1 MIQDLGFGS
10 GTFVK
15 INQAQKVTGNT
26 IVSFGETH
34 MLVKVF
40 QNRVKIRFVEGPKV
54 NQQFTFGP
62 EQENISIGRMQDCTI
77 QFDATSLSRY
87 QCGLRYNPEIG
98 WLLYDGTEIK
108 GSTNGTWLF
117 VDEPCPLY
125 DGTTLKAGTL
135 VFNVH
140 VTAS

>member
-15 INQAQKVTGNT
+15 INQAQKINGNT

-40 QNRVKIRFVEGPKV
+40 QQRVKIRFVEGPKV

-62 EQENISIGRMQDCTI
+62 E
-77 QFDATSLSRY
+77 
-87 QCGLRYNPEIG
+87 
-98 WLLYDGTEIK
+98 
-108 GSTNGTWLF
+108 
-117 VDEPCPLY
+117 
-125 DGTTLKAGTL
+125 
-135 VFNVH
+135 
-140 VTAS
+140 